1 MSVKFL
7 FIKDRQRMKL
17 EHNKVYKVIKENTS
31 RSILVNDLIYIDDN
45 GVLVIHKS
53 GELAPSVAHV
63 FLEKN
68 KQTQSSMDFE
78 CVCVD

>member
-1 MSVKFL
+1 
-7 FIKDRQRMKL
+7 MKL
-17 EHNKVYKVIKENTS
+17 EPNKVYKVTRGNTD
-31 RSILVNDLIYIDDN
+31 RSVLTGDLVYIDNN
-45 GVLVIHKS
+45 GVLVVYKS

-78 CVCVD
+78 RVCVD